1 MYNKH
6 KMYKGGLHYSK
17 RSIAMLRYTG
27 LIVPV
32 IVVLYGLLVKLHVF
46 GSTLPFDD
54 KGFFVLS
61 IWWLFLGIFNYIF
74 PSASKLDA
82 IMRLVSYHL
91 LAGGFLVFVAG
102 VSSPLAIF
110 WVLLLAA
117 SGLYFPKH
125 GLSLS
130 LLWFV
135 GVAFFDALYWLPYNV
150 GNAAG
155 DLLTLIAVSLSAFVL
170 LSISRVQMS
179 DHEQLRRSRASE
191 NLQRDRILTIMNN
204 ISDPIIST
212 NGQGI
217 IKQYN
222 AATLGLLDT
231 NASILGKHIENVLK
245 LTTTEGK
252 VVHIETELKRAKSTT
267 VRDDLLYAIS
277 EDDSLRLE
285 VRMSPIRSSYSST
298 KHGETHDGYILI
310 LRDVTKAKSLE
321 EERDEF
327 ISVVSHELRTPIT
340 VAEGAISNVQA
351 MMAHGGATQEML
363 ADSIDMAHTEVVFLS
378 KMVNDLSTL
387 SRAERGIADATET
400 IDLRELGHKMHDT
413 YHDEA
418 KDKGLQLNIDLGATL
433 GSVEASRLYLEE
445 MLQNFITNSI
455 KYTKEGSITLTIK
468 QRAGQAIFAV
478 SDTGIGISKT
488 DQKKVFDKFYRSE
501 DYRTRETSGTGL
513 GLYVTAKLAHKL
525 HTHVELESRLNHGST
540 FSFKLPVV
548 EAHKEQ

>member
-1 MYNKH
+1 
-6 KMYKGGLHYSK
+6 
-17 RSIAMLRYTG
+17 MLRYTG
-27 LIVPV
+27 LIMP
-32 IVVLYGLLVKLHVF
+32 ILVVLYGLLIKLNIF
-46 GSTLPFDD
+46 SAAMPFDD
-54 KGFFVLS
+54 QGFFILS
-61 IWWLFLGIFNYIF
+61 IWWLFLGIFNYF
-74 PSASKLDA
+74 LPSASKIDA

-91 LAGGFLVFVAG
+91 LAGGFLIFVAG

-135 GVAFFDALYWLPYNV
+135 GAVFFDALYWLSYDV
-150 GNAAG
+150 ETAAA
-155 DLLTLIAVSLSAFVL
+155 DLLTLVAVSLSAFVMI
-170 LSISRVQMS
+170 SISRVQLS
-179 DHEQLRRSRASE
+179 DHEQLRRSRAGE

-231 NASILGKHIENVLK
+231 NASIIGKHIETVLK
-245 LTTTEGK
+245 LTNTEGK
-252 VVHIETELKRAKSTT
+252 PVHIESELRRAKSTV
-267 VRDDLLYAIS
+267 VRDDLLYAVND
-277 EDDSLRLE
+277 EDALRLE

-310 LRDVTKAKSLE
+310 LRDVTKSKSLE

-351 MMAHGGATQEML
+351 MMAHGGATKEML

-387 SRAERGIADATET
+387 SRAERGVADATEI
-400 IDLRELGHKMHDT
+400 IDLKELGHKMHDT

-418 KDKGLQLNIDLGATL
+418 RAKNLQFNIDLGATL

-455 KYTKEGSITLTIK
+455 KYTKEGSITLSIK
-468 QRAGQAIFAV
+468 QRAGQATFAV

-488 DQKKVFDKFYRSE
+488 DQAKVFDKFYRSE

-540 FSFKLPVV
+540 FSFKLPVI
-548 EAHKEQ
+548 ELHKEK